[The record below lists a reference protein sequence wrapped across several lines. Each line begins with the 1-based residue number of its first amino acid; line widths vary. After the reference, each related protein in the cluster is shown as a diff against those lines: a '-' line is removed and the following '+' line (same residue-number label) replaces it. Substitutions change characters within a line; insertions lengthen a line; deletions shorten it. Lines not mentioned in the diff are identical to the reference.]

1 MLNLDVSKAIPRT
14 ALIYL
19 TALIPGLFFEVSI
32 LLGNPELVGHH
43 LAKTQ
48 QAIPL
53 SPYLQLVIALFLA
66 FIVGTAFMLFVG
78 LIQLVLCY
86 LHRLLFILK
95 EELTRCALF
104 PLLNRL
110 FRYRFFASRQRFN
123 LLRNRVAGRVADPER
138 PQRVATQAWHKL
150 AGKILQQRY
159 GLDLRDLAEE
169 WEFLFWS
176 IGTPTDVEWRG
187 HLLMIASEATGW
199 CGLVATLLAP
209 ALGNRY
215 YLALCVLFIL
225 LGVHHDY
232 WVALRRTNP
241 AAIAS
246 RQIRVLLREYEKDR
260 EAKPVTHEPA
270 APNENHTP

>member
-1 MLNLDVSKAIPRT
+1 MLNLDVSKAVPRT
-14 ALIYL
+14 ALVYL

-32 LLGNPELVGHH
+32 LLGNPELVGNH

-48 QAIPL
+48 HAIPL
-53 SPYLQLVIALFLA
+53 SPYLELAIALFLA
-66 FIVGTAFMLFVG
+66 FILGNAFMLFVG
-78 LIQLVLCY
+78 LIQLLMCY
-86 LHRLLFILK
+86 MHRLRLVLK
-95 EELTRCALF
+95 EELTRWALL

-110 FRYRFFASRQRFN
+110 FRFRFFASRQRFN
-123 LLRNRVAGRVADPER
+123 LLRNRVAKRVADPER
-138 PQRVATQAWHKL
+138 PERVATQAWHRL

-159 GLDLRDLAEE
+159 GLDLRDLTEE

-215 YLALCVLFIL
+215 YLALCLLFIL
-225 LGVHHDY
+225 LGVHNDY
-232 WVALRRTNP
+232 WVALR
-241 AAIAS
+241 
-246 RQIRVLLREYEKDR
+246 
-260 EAKPVTHEPA
+260 
-270 APNENHTP
+270 